1 MAMKTTKHSK
11 PSGGFTFTEVMAA
24 IVILTVAVLGTS
36 AYRYHATVDVR
47 KANLKTTG
55 ARVGCLLSE
64 TWRGSADPNT
74 FDPVSHLG
82 ADLAI
87 QSLASFQGSG
97 TPSGHSEL
105 GTYGIT
111 VDEEDY
117 QAKLFWKD
125 VSAGLRALSVIIVWD
140 WDRQNQSMG
149 SNIPPSKSFR
159 LTTYVATN

>member
-1 MAMKTTKHSK
+1 MKTTKRSK
-11 PSGGFTFTEVMAA
+11 PSGGFTFTEVMGA
-24 IVILTVAVLGTS
+24 IVVLTVAVLGTS

-82 ADLAI
+82 ADLTI

-159 LTTYVATN
+159 LTTYVTTN